1 MLIRRTSD
9 WILGTAMAAA
19 VAHFTQLTELS
30 RVAQTFAD
38 AFEPD
43 LDAWEYI
50 PVALATAEQAA

>member
-19 VAHFTQLTELS
+19 VARFTQLTQM
-30 RVAQTFAD
+30 AQTFAD

-50 PVALATAEQAA
+50 PVGYATAELAG

>member
-1 MLIRRTSD
+1 MLIRRTSP

-19 VAHFTQLTELS
+19 IAHFAYATQI
-30 RVAQTFAD
+30 AQAFVD

-50 PVALATAEQAA
+50 PVAHATAEQAA

>member
-19 VAHFTQLTELS
+19 VAHFTS
-30 RVAQTFAD
+30 MAQTFVD

-43 LDAWEYI
+43 LDAWETL
-50 PVALATAEQAA
+50 PVAHATGRRVA

>member
-1 MLIRRTSD
+1 MLIRRTSS

-19 VAHFTQLTELS
+19 VAHSMYAEQITQ
-30 RVAQTFAD
+30 AFAD

-50 PVALATAEQAA
+50 PVGYATAKLAG

>member
-1 MLIRRTSD
+1 MLIRRTSH

-19 VAHFTQLTELS
+19 VASFAQMTELS
-30 RVAQTFAD
+30 RMAQTFAD

-50 PVALATAEQAA
+50 PVGQRTAEQAA